1 MAEVIILP
9 LAEADLE
16 DVWTSIAFDSPK
28 AADRMVERILKSISA
43 LEQFPEMCQLRPEL
57 GTGIRLLVEKPYIVP
72 YRITTKSV
80 VEIIR
85 VLHGA
90 RDSQEA
96 IDGL

>member
-1 MAEVIILP
+1 MADVIILP

-43 LEQFPEMCQLRPEL
+43 LEQFPEMCQPRPEL
-57 GTGIRLLVEKPYIVP
+57 GSGIRLLVEQPYIVP
-72 YRITTKSV
+72 YRIKTKGI
-80 VEIIR
+80 VEVIR

-90 RDSQEA
+90 RNSQEA
-96 IDGL
+96 LDGL